1 MTVSLFIQNTLV
13 MGTWAMLFI
22 FMSLLAVAKAERI
35 PLWQPVHAVSHIL
48 FGDKVLQ
55 EARFHAKYWIS
66 GFVLNAGAMYGWAA
80 VAELGYL
87 RFSFKTGDLITAI
100 LMAIALTIIAF
111 ITDFHIVSKRF
122 TPGFEKVISRSAVY
136 TVYVCLAIGFVFGG
150 MYRIN

>member
-1 MTVSLFIQNTLV
+1 
-13 MGTWAMLFI
+13 
-22 FMSLLAVAKAERI
+22 
-35 PLWQPVHAVSHIL
+35 
-48 FGDKVLQ
+48 
-55 EARFHAKYWIS
+55 
-66 GFVLNAGAMYGWAA
+66 MYGWAA

-111 ITDFHIVSKRF
+111 ITDFHIVF